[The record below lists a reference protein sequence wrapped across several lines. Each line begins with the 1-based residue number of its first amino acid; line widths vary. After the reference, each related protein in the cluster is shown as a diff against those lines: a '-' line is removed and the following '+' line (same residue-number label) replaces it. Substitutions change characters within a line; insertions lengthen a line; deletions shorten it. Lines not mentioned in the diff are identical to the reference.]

1 MHNICQY
8 YQPADVASLLAKD
21 SNSLSVFCLNCQ
33 GLKSHWD
40 NFLYLL
46 QEMSGGSSSFD
57 IIGVTEL
64 YSMSEGECGLN
75 GYHPMECQ
83 TRTNTT
89 DPRGVWVAMY
99 IK

>member
-1 MHNICQY
+1 
-8 YQPADVASLLAKD
+8 
-21 SNSLSVFCLNCQ
+21 
-33 GLKSHWD
+33 
-40 NFLYLL
+40 
-46 QEMSGGSSSFD
+46 MSGGSSSFY

-89 DPRGVWVAMY
+89 DPRGVCGNVHK
-99 IK
+99 INIQI